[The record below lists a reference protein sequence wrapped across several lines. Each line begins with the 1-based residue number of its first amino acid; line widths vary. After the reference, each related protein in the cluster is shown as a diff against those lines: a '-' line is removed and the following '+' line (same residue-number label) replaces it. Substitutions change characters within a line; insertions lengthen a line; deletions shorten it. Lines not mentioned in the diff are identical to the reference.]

1 MYENNPSPTACSPS
15 PNSTQSQL
23 VFSNQNHLQ
32 NATSNHQSLGG
43 NFYSQSN
50 QNGPAAVDYNLHVTS
65 LTVNYPAIAPPPPPP
80 TGSTSVVPEAHQ
92 HHGNAPSNPL
102 AAAYQST
109 PYYSPASAVAAELG
123 QHYPHSLLP
132 AAAATLSSYNPYYPS
147 MAATQMYQ
155 SSGALQSNPALQQIT
170 NSATA
175 GSNPMNWHFGF
186 LPTSLD
192 ARSMGANI
200 SHHASSGSLKHSQ
213 INEAPH
219 NFGHQFKFQGSNPG
233 LDSNGLMM
241 IASGGEGNGSELD
254 GGDHMNTCHGQIS
267 PSHNQNGSKVFAWMS
282 KRPPTDCKRTRTA
295 YTRFQ
300 TLELEKEFHFN
311 RYLTRRRRIEIANLL
326 ALTERQIKIWFQ
338 NRRMKWKK
346 DNNLKSMSQ
355 IDSITTA

>member
-1 MYENNPSPTACSPS
+1 MYKNNPSPTACSPS

-43 NFYSQSN
+43 NFCSQSN

-80 TGSTSVVPEAHQ
+80 PTGSTSVVPEAHQ
-92 HHGNAPSNPL
+92 HHGNASSNPL

-123 QHYPHSLLP
+123 QHSLLP
-132 AAAATLSSYNPYYPS
+132 SAAATLSSYNPYYPS

-170 NSATA
+170 NSASA

-200 SHHASSGSLKHSQ
+200 SHHASSGL
-213 INEAPH
+213 
-219 NFGHQFKFQGSNPG
+219 
-233 LDSNGLMM
+233 
-241 IASGGEGNGSELD
+241 
-254 GGDHMNTCHGQIS
+254 
-267 PSHNQNGSKVFAWMS
+267 
-282 KRPPTDCKRTRTA
+282 
-295 YTRFQ
+295 
-300 TLELEKEFHFN
+300 
-311 RYLTRRRRIEIANLL
+311 
-326 ALTERQIKIWFQ
+326 
-338 NRRMKWKK
+338 
-346 DNNLKSMSQ
+346 
-355 IDSITTA
+355 